1 LRHSIRVAVAD
12 KAAAAAARVRAATAD
27 KAAGAAATTLGMLAA
42 IGLAAGCGGGFAAP
56 DLFVVQR
63 TGSAPGAR
71 LTLLVN
77 EEGGVHCYTEP
88 THRGPTLKLSDPLLV
103 RARAIQEELHE
114 QASEHLS
121 LPPGKGSVLSYYL
134 RDENGTVRFS
144 DNSPGQPKVLR
155 ELALFVLQTAQ
166 QVCHLPQ
173 QGA

>member
-1 LRHSIRVAVAD
+1 VIGVL
-12 KAAAAAARVRAATAD
+12 ATV
-27 KAAGAAATTLGMLAA
+27 M
-42 IGLAAGCGGGFAAP
+42 LAAGCGGGIAAP

-63 TGSAPGAR
+63 TGSVPGAG

-77 EEGGVHCYTEP
+77 EEGGVHCYKNP
-88 THRGPTLKLSDPLLV
+88 THPGPTLKLSDPLIV
-103 RARAIQEELHE
+103 RARALQEELHE

-121 LPPGKGSVLSYYL
+121 LPPGTGSVLSYYL

-144 DNSPGQPKVLR
+144 DDSPGQPKVFR
-155 ELALFVLQTAQ
+155 ELALFMLQVAQ

>member
-1 LRHSIRVAVAD
+1 MRRGVALLGALTAVLAVAVAS
-12 KAAAAAARVRAATAD
+12 
-27 KAAGAAATTLGMLAA
+27 
-42 IGLAAGCGGGFAAP
+42 GCGGGIAAP
-56 DLFVVQR
+56 DLFVLQR

-77 EEGGVHCYTEP
+77 EEGGVRCNGG
-88 THRGPTLKLSDPLLV
+88 RTLKLSDPLLI

-114 QASEHLS
+114 QASEHLA
-121 LPPGKGSVLSYYL
+121 LPAGAGSVLSYFL

-144 DNSPGQPKVLR
+144 DNSPRQPRVFH
-155 ELALFVLQTAQ
+155 ELALFTLEVAQ